1 MYPNWNFKTN
11 VPELEF
17 GTNSPEVLYSERQ
30 IHGVITNLGQGKKVN
45 KISFKLKIVVYHKSQ
60 FYVPQTVNT

>member
-17 GTNSPEVLYSERQ
+17 GTNSPEVLYSGRE
-30 IHGVITNLGQGKKVN
+30 IHGGITNLGLLNFLEGKKAN
-45 KISFKLKIVVYHKSQ
+45 KIWRAVSLILSFLL
-60 FYVPQTVNT
+60 